1 MPVDHITY
9 YRRRLDESQHRAAEA
24 SLPEVRRVHAEMAE
38 RYSAILR
45 DAERGVVR
53 PAMGIV
59 RHG

>member
-1 MPVDHITY
+1 MPTDNLTY
-9 YRRRLDESQHRAAEA
+9 YRRRLDEAQHRANEA

-53 PAMGIV
+53 PVLGIV
-59 RHG
+59 PR